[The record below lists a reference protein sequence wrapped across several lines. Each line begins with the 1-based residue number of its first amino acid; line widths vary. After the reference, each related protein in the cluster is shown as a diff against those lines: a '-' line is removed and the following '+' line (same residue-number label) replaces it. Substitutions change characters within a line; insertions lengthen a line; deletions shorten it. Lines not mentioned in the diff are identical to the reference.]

1 VHQAAELLSGL
12 ENRARETEARAHS
25 LCQNALERLELAEK
39 RIEIVERERN
49 ETINEA
55 DGKLRDAS
63 SALEQ
68 ARLRLAAAEDQ
79 VRAAEFRAQAA
90 EAKAREAKHALALVE
105 EAIRSR
111 FLSASP
117 EAVTIWN
124 AVIEKPA
131 IGGHFSYYWVISLGA
146 ARRPLSPIRAIR
158 GRRPRRGSCWIKHPY
173 PDRAVPCIQ

>member
-1 VHQAAELLSGL
+1 MSSAPATSVINLVHQAAEVFSSM
-12 ENRARETEARAHS
+12 EDHARKTEARAHS
-25 LCQNALERLELAEK
+25 LCKNALERLELAEK
-39 RIEIVERERN
+39 RIETVERERH

-63 SALEQ
+63 NALEQ

-111 FLSASP
+111 FLSAGP
-117 EAVTIWN
+117 EAVTN
-124 AVIEKPA
+124 
-131 IGGHFSYYWVISLGA
+131 
-146 ARRPLSPIRAIR
+146 
-158 GRRPRRGSCWIKHPY
+158 
-173 PDRAVPCIQ
+173 

>member
-1 VHQAAELLSGL
+1 MVLRSLRAVVDGKETLLSFAPASTVIDLVHQAAELFSGL

-25 LCQNALERLELAEK
+25 LCKNALERLELAEK
-39 RIEIVERERN
+39 RIETVERERHKA
-49 ETINEA
+49 IDEA

-63 SALEQ
+63 KALEQ
-68 ARLRLAAAEDQ
+68 ARLRLVEAEDQ

-117 EAVTIWN
+117 EAVTSLEE
-124 AVIEKPA
+124 AV
-131 IGGHFSYYWVISLGA
+131 
-146 ARRPLSPIRAIR
+146 
-158 GRRPRRGSCWIKHPY
+158 
-173 PDRAVPCIQ
+173 

>member
-1 VHQAAELLSGL
+1 LSVAPASTVIDLVHQAAELFSGL

-25 LCQNALERLELAEK
+25 LCKNALERLELAEK
-39 RIEIVERERN
+39 RIETVERERHKA
-49 ETINEA
+49 IDEA

-63 SALEQ
+63 KALEQ
-68 ARLRLAAAEDQ
+68 ARLRLVAAEDQ

-117 EAVTIWN
+117 EAVTN
-124 AVIEKPA
+124 
-131 IGGHFSYYWVISLGA
+131 
-146 ARRPLSPIRAIR
+146 
-158 GRRPRRGSCWIKHPY
+158 
-173 PDRAVPCIQ
+173 